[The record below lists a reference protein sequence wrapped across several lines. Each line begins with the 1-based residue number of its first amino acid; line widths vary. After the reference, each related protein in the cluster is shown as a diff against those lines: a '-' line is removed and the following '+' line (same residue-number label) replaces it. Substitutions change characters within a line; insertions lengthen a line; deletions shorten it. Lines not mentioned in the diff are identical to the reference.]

1 MCLFLFLHVHAC
13 IRCDRQWVLL
23 QQWVMLHKSLFQRIV
38 SINRPEEIKGYTVCF
53 VLTVQECKEDL
64 SCDAHIVYSEIL

>member
-1 MCLFLFLHVHAC
+1 MCLFSFLHVHAC